1 MPILEFMGVEAERDV
16 IIDLIRES
24 KVWVASVKSLGV
36 GVEHVIPIF
45 VPSVQ
50 ENPGECVMFY
60 VQELFTVSF
69 AGAPRT
75 TNSRKEL
82 AKAIEEGF
90 NTFVATGRLAVR
102 PKKVVV
108 VTRMVDRE
116 EWEYH
121 IWNIEFVQP

>member
-1 MPILEFMGVEAERDV
+1 MPILEFMGPKADYDV
-16 IIDLIRES
+16 IIELIREI

-36 GVEHVIPIF
+36 GIEHVTPIF
-45 VPSVQ
+45 VPSIQ
-50 ENPGECVMFY
+50 EHPGECVVFY

-69 AGAPRT
+69 AGVHRT
-75 TNSRKEL
+75 TSSRKEL

-90 NTFVATGRLAVR
+90 NVFVATDKLSVK

-121 IWNIEFVQP
+121 GWKIC